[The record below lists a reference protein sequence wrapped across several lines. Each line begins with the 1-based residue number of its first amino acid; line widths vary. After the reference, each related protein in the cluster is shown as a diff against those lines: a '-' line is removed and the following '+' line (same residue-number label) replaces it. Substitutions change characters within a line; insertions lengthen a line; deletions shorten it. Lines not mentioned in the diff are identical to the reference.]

1 MSQSIADW
9 LFEEYRLFN
18 PNTEVERCEQTG
30 ILELTVELKD
40 GQIVRYDSPTNS
52 TRTVN
57 PHYDELI
64 VEDEE
69 YFRLSFSRNL
79 RRLIRDK
86 DLSREKLAERS
97 NVSYYGICNYLNAK
111 TTPTFFVVNK
121 LARALDCEPSE
132 LIRP

>member
-18 PNTEVERCEQTG
+18 PNTEVERYEQTG
-30 ILELTVELKD
+30 ILELTIELKD
-40 GQIVRYDSPTNS
+40 GRIVRYDASTDS

-57 PHYDELI
+57 PHYDDLI

-79 RRLIRDK
+79 RRLMRDK
-86 DLSREKLAERS
+86 DLSREKLAEQS
-97 NVSYYGICNYLNAK
+97 NVSYHSICNYINASS
-111 TTPTFFVVNK
+111 TPSFFVVNK
-121 LARALDCEPSE
+121 LARALDCDPSE

>member
-1 MSQSIADW
+1 MDQTGADW
-9 LFEEYRLFN
+9 LLEEYRLYN
-18 PNTEVERCEQTG
+18 PSAEVESYSQTG
-30 ILELTVELKD
+30 PFELTATLKD
-40 GQIVRYDSPTNS
+40 GKIIRYDSLTNS
-52 TRTVN
+52 MRMVN

-79 RRLIRDK
+79 RRLMRDK

-97 NVSYYGICNYLNAK
+97 NVSYYGICNYLNSK

-121 LARALDCEPSE
+121 LARALDCDPSE